1 MINNDSIIA
10 GLDVGSAKTTICL
23 GGVDA
28 QGRIEIQHASMVK
41 TRGMERGIITDLGEV
56 AACIEEVIKKVE
68 IKLQRSD
75 QKNKLWSKK
84 NFKINSVY
92 ATISGE
98 HVLGNNTKGML
109 NLSNRP
115 VEIGRKDMSKAIE
128 SAKYLSSSIDREII
142 HALAQEYVIDG
153 YKRIKDPLGI
163 YATRLGVNLH
173 ILTAELSFITN
184 VVKAINRAG
193 IDVEQLAYSGLATS
207 FSTITEQEKQAGVI
221 LLELGAG
228 TVNILFFCEGS
239 LQYTSVIP
247 IGGQDITMQISSLLG
262 IDFAQAEELK
272 MQYKSRCDRDNS
284 EQENCDDKIIIKKDA
299 ANYESITRKALADII
314 DKKLDII
321 LGLIK
326 KDIEL
331 AGILSRVNCGVVV
344 CGGMS
349 FMDGIIERL
358 EKITKLPVNMGI
370 MRGFVSGSSGMS
382 NIFYATGIGLVMH
395 ALNDRKNYNNGV
407 FLTHSFLGK
416 MITKIR
422 NIYEEYF

>member
-1 MINNDSIIA
+1 MINSDLLIA
-10 GLDVGSAKTTICL
+10 GLDIGSAKTTVCL
-23 GGVDA
+23 GSFDP
-28 QGRIEIQHASMVK
+28 QGRIEIHNASMVK
-41 TRGMERGIITDLGEV
+41 TRGMERGVITDLGEV

-68 IKLQRSD
+68 TKMQRSE
-75 QKNKLWSKK
+75 QSNTLWPKK

-109 NLSNRP
+109 NLSNHP
-115 VEIGRKDMSKAIE
+115 IEISHKDMFKAIE
-128 SAKYLSSSIDREII
+128 SAKYLSSSIDREIL

-184 VVKAINRAG
+184 VVKTINRAG
-193 IDVEQLAYSGLATS
+193 IDVEQIAYSGLATS
-207 FSTITEQEKQAGVI
+207 LATITEQEKQAGVI

-228 TVNILFFCEGS
+228 TVNILFFSEGS

-247 IGGQDITMQISSLLG
+247 IGGQDITQQISSLLN

-272 MQYKSRCDRDNS
+272 MQYRSRYGNDFDQGKC
-284 EQENCDDKIIIKKDA
+284 EGKIIIKKDA
-299 ANYESITRKALADII
+299 ANYESITRKELTDII
-314 DKKLDII
+314 DKKLEVI
-321 LGLIK
+321 LGMIK
-326 KDIEL
+326 KDIEM

-370 MRGFVSGSSGMS
+370 MRGFVSSSSGMS

-395 ALNDRKNYNNGV
+395 ALNERRNFNQGA
-407 FLTHSFLGK
+407 FLTHSALGK
-416 MITKIR
+416 VFAKIK

>member
-10 GLDVGSAKTTICL
+10 GLDVGSAKTTVCL
-23 GGVDA
+23 GSFDA
-28 QGRIEIQHASMVK
+28 QGRIEIHQASMVK
-41 TRGMERGIITDLGEV
+41 TRGMERGVITDLGEV

-68 IKLQRSD
+68 TKMHRSD
-75 QKNKLWSKK
+75 QTNKLWPKK

-109 NLSNRP
+109 NLSSRP
-115 VEIGRKDMSKAIE
+115 IEISRKDMRKAIE

-184 VVKAINRAG
+184 GVKAINRAG
-193 IDVEQLAYSGLATS
+193 IDVEQIAYSGLATS

-247 IGGQDITMQISSLLG
+247 SGGQDITMQISSLLG

-272 MQYKSRCDRDNS
+272 MQYRSRCGRDDL

-299 ANYESITRKALADII
+299 ANYESITRKELADII
-314 DKKLDII
+314 DKKLDVI

-326 KDIEL
+326 KDIDL

-370 MRGFVSGSSGMS
+370 MRGFVSSSSGMS

-395 ALNDRKNYNNGV
+395 ALNDRKDYNHGV
-407 FLTHSFLGK
+407 FLTQSPWGK
-416 MITKIR
+416 IMAKIR

>member
-1 MINNDSIIA
+1 MINIDSLVA
-10 GLDVGSAKTTICL
+10 GLDIGSAKTTVCL
-23 GGVDA
+23 GSVDA
-28 QGRIEIQHASMVK
+28 QGRVEIHNASMVK
-41 TRGMERGIITDLGEV
+41 TRGMERGVITDLGEV

-68 IKLQRSD
+68 AKTQRSE
-75 QKNKLWSKK
+75 QTNTLWPKK

-115 VEIGRKDMSKAIE
+115 IEISRKDMRKAIE
-128 SAKYLSSSIDREII
+128 SAKYLSSSIDREIL

-193 IDVEQLAYSGLATS
+193 IDVEQIAYSGLATS
-207 FSTITEQEKQAGVI
+207 LATITEQEKQAGVI

-228 TVNILFFCEGS
+228 TVNILFFNEGS
-239 LQYTSVIP
+239 LQYTRVIP
-247 IGGQDITMQISSLLG
+247 VGGQDITQQISSLLN

-272 MQYKSRCDRDNS
+272 MQYRSRCGGDFDQAS
-284 EQENCDDKIIIKKDA
+284 CEDKIIIKKDA
-299 ANYESITRKALADII
+299 ANYESITRKELAEII
-314 DKKLDII
+314 DKKLDTI
-321 LGLIK
+321 LAMIK

-358 EKITKLPVNMGI
+358 EKITKLPVSMGI
-370 MRGFVSGSSGMS
+370 MRGFVSSSSGMS

-395 ALNDRKNYNNGV
+395 ALNERRNFNQGV
-407 FLTHSFLGK
+407 FLTNSVFGRIFAKLK
-416 MITKIR
+416 

>member
-1 MINNDSIIA
+1 MIKNDSIIA
-10 GLDVGSAKTTICL
+10 GLDIGSAKTTVCL

-28 QGRIEIQHASMVK
+28 QGRIEIHNAAMVK
-41 TRGMERGIITDLGEV
+41 TRGMERGVITDLGEV

-68 IKLQRSD
+68 AKMQRSE
-75 QKNKLWSKK
+75 QTKLWPKK
-84 NFKINSVY
+84 NFRINSVWT
-92 ATISGE
+92 TISGE

-115 VEIGRKDMSKAIE
+115 VEIRRKDMTKAID
-128 SAKYLSSSIDREII
+128 SAKYLSSSIDREIL
-142 HALAQEYVIDG
+142 HALPQEYVIDG

-163 YATRLGVNLH
+163 YGTRLGVNLH
-173 ILTAELSFITN
+173 VLTADLSFITS

-193 IDVEQLAYSGLATS
+193 IDVDQIVYSGLATS
-207 FSTITEQEKQAGVI
+207 LATITDQEKQAGII
-221 LLELGAG
+221 LLEIGAG
-228 TVNILFFCEGS
+228 TVNILFFSEGS
-239 LQYTSVIP
+239 LQYTSVLP
-247 IGGQDITMQISSLLG
+247 IGGQDITTQISNQLG

-272 MQYKSRCDRDNS
+272 MQYRSKSGRGDFDQENS
-284 EQENCDDKIIIKKDA
+284 EDKIIIRKESAD
-299 ANYESITRKALADII
+299 YESITRKELNDII

-321 LGLIK
+321 LGMIK

-358 EKITKLPVNMGI
+358 EKITKLPVCMGI
-370 MRGFVSGSSGMS
+370 MRGFVSSSSGLS

-395 ALNDRKNYNNGV
+395 ALNELSNYNQSA
-407 FLTHSFLGK
+407 FLTNGPVGK
-416 MITKIR
+416 VLAKIR